1 VAADWLIEAG
11 MIKPEIVKAHE
22 IAMEASGAAIS
33 PFKEH
38 RELRG
43 AFIDALEEYSY
54 GMLDE
59 VEAAEVIIDAAN
71 DVLSDFD
78 S

>member
-1 VAADWLIEAG
+1 

-22 IAMEASGAAIS
+22 IAMEASGPAIS
-33 PFKEH
+33 PFNEH
-38 RELRG
+38 PELRG

-54 GMLDE
+54 EMIDE
-59 VEAAEVIIDAAN
+59 DEAAEAIIDAAN